1 MFANGFH
8 SLIIKRK
15 NTDHYLHAWIPNDLW
30 LYRHGEFYRR
40 IDLCRPSFREAR
52 NKPFGW
58 EIEEY
63 IDPNVCIS
71 NAWRYK
77 TTAHFFFVCSIC
89 IRNGKYAYKLQNALK
104 VGATCLNL
112 QLDAVVFQFSNLSK
126 CAYKVE
132 ITSIDG
138 TTFMLQFAYCFCSFA
153 IGKCAYKLQIALI
166 DGATFMWQLAY
177 GLCKLCNMQMCLR
190 IT

>member
-1 MFANGFH
+1 MYVF
-8 SLIIKRK
+8 
-15 NTDHYLHAWIPNDLW
+15 PM
-30 LYRHGEFYRR
+30 HGG
-40 IDLCRPSFREAR
+40 I
-52 NKPFGW
+52 
-58 EIEEY
+58 
-63 IDPNVCIS
+63 
-71 NAWRYK
+71 K

-112 QLDAVVFQFSNLSK
+112 QLDAVVFQFSKSK

-138 TTFMLQFAYCFCSFA
+138 TTFMLQLAYCFCSFA

-166 DGATFMWQLAY
+166 DGATFKIKFAY
-177 GLCKLCNMQMCLR
+177 GFYKL
-190 IT
+190 